1 MGKWSKKKQQA
12 TPGGIP
18 ATDDCDAANR
28 LGASPGA
35 PGLGG
40 GPDGQRR
47 RFRGW
52 RAWLLRLA
60 LMILSPILCLGL
72 LEAGLRLGG
81 YGYPTT
87 FFLGPDSSGSY
98 TVNHRFTWRFFPR
111 PLATRPYPC
120 TLTAKPAGAVRIF
133 VLGGSAAQGFPDP
146 SFNFGRILA
155 VMLSEQYP
163 GRQFEV
169 VNAAI
174 PATNSHVALEIA
186 RECAAHEPDLFLV
199 YLGNN
204 EVIGP
209 YGPGTVFSPG
219 SSGVGV
225 IRARVWVN
233 SIRSSQL
240 LDDLTAR
247 FRGHGSDVDRV
258 PDMETYLRGAVPA
271 DDPRL
276 TAVYDNY
283 RRNLSDICGVARR
296 AQAAVVLCSVGV
308 NLRDCPPLASLH
320 RSDLIAEELVQWESI
335 YKAGIAL
342 EAENRWPDAIRQY
355 EAAEKIDSRFAELQ
369 FRLARCLMKA
379 GRSVE
384 ARERFALARDLD
396 ALRFRADSRINT
408 IVREVAAAQGP
419 TGVRFADAERELT
432 ERDLGAAGVAGKDLF
447 YEHVHLTFEGNY
459 VLARAV
465 LEQVAAALPQ
475 LAGRSGEVPSPQRC
489 AERLVRT
496 TGDEYQAASVMVHV
510 KYRPPFTN
518 QFDHALRQAA
528 ARRQRDDLHRRLL
541 APKEVDAARRAY
553 EAALAQSPGNW
564 ELHYHFGALALVW
577 GRAALAEE
585 HLRIALQSVPWDVRT
600 CNLLGNALADQGR
613 FDEAL
618 VQYGK
623 ALEIDP
629 EFIEAE
635 KNLAVALA
643 DVGRGDEALAH
654 FRKVLEIHPDFV
666 EARDNLGRLLAG
678 RGQFDEA
685 VVQFRKALEI
695 DPDYAEA
702 HDDLGQALFQQGM
715 PDEAAEQFRKAVEI
729 KPDFAEAHNNLALVL
744 VKREQFDDS
753 LAHYRKALEIKP
765 DYAAAHFNFGMALAE
780 RGQFDEAIAHFQRA
794 LEINPGFL
802 QARRALEALRT
813 NRP

>member
-1 MGKWSKKKQQA
+1 MWKWSKKKRQA
-12 TPGGIP
+12 RPGGTP
-18 ATDDCDAANR
+18 ATDDCDAASR
-28 LGASPGA
+28 QGASPAAAGQ
-35 PGLGG
+35 GG
-40 GPDGQRR
+40 GPDGKPR

-87 FFLGPDSSGSY
+87 FFLGPDSSGNY
-98 TVNHRFTWRFFPR
+98 TVNHRFAWRFFPR
-111 PLATRPYPC
+111 RQATRPYPC
-120 TLTAKPAGAVRIF
+120 TLAAKPAGAVRIF
-133 VLGGSAAQGFPDP
+133 ILGGSAAQGFPDP

-155 VMLSEQYP
+155 VMLGEQYP

-209 YGPGTVFSPG
+209 YGPGTVFPPGSPG
-219 SSGVGV
+219 ARM
-225 IRARVWVN
+225 IRARVWMN
-233 SIRSSQL
+233 STRTSQL
-240 LDDLTAR
+240 LEDVAAR
-247 FRGHGSDVDRV
+247 LRGNRSAVDRV
-258 PDMETYLRGAVPA
+258 PDMEAYLRSAVPA

-283 RRNLSDICGVARR
+283 RRNLSDICGVAHR
-296 AQAAVVLCSVGV
+296 AHAAVVLSSVGV
-308 NLRDCPPLASLH
+308 NLRNFPPLASLH
-320 RSDLIAEELVQWESI
+320 RSDLSAEELLQWETS
-335 YKAGIAL
+335 YKAGGAL
-342 EAENRWPDAIRQY
+342 EAEKHWPDAIRQY
-355 EAAEKIDSRFAELQ
+355 EAAEKIDGRFAELQ
-369 FRLARCLMKA
+369 FRLARCLMQA
-379 GRSVE
+379 GRTAE
-384 ARERFALARDLD
+384 ARERFELARDLD
-396 ALRFRADSRINT
+396 VLRFRADSRINA
-408 IVREVAAAQGP
+408 IVREVAAAQAP
-419 TGVRFADAERELT
+419 AGVRFADAERALA
-432 ERDLGAAGVAGKDLF
+432 ERDLGAAGVAGEYPF
-447 YEHVHLTFEGNY
+447 YEHVHMTFEGNY

-475 LAGRSGEVPSPQRC
+475 LAGQRGEVPSRQRC
-489 AERLVRT
+489 AERLVLT
-496 TGDEYQAASVMVHV
+496 PGNEYQTAAIMVQV
-510 KYRPPFTN
+510 TSRPPFTN
-518 QFDHALRQAA
+518 QLEHALRQSA
-528 ARRQRDDLHRRLL
+528 ARRHRDDLRRR
-541 APKEVDAARRAY
+541 AMSPQEVEAARRAY
-553 EAALAQSPGNW
+553 EAALAQSPGDW
-564 ELHYHFGALALVW
+564 ELHFHFGALALGW
-577 GRAALAEE
+577 DRPALAEE
-585 HLRIALQSVPWDVRT
+585 HVRIALQSVPWEDRAR
-600 CNLLGNALADQGR
+600 NLLGSALANQGR
-613 FDEAL
+613 FDEAV
-618 VQYGK
+618 VQYRK
-623 ALEIDP
+623 ALEIEP
-629 EFIEAE
+629 TFIEAE

-643 DVGRGDEALAH
+643 GGGQIDEALAH
-654 FRKVLEIHPDFV
+654 FRKTLEIDPDFV

-685 VVQFRKALEI
+685 VVQYRKALEI

-702 HDDLGQALFQQGM
+702 HDDLGQALFQQGL
-715 PDEAAEQFRKAVEI
+715 PDEAAEHFRKAVDI

-744 VKREQFDDS
+744 VKREQFDEA
-753 LAHYRKALEIKP
+753 LAHYHKALDIKP
-765 DYAAAHFNFGMALAE
+765 DYAAAHFNLGMALAE